1 METGMACATAQ
12 GRCGGG
18 VCNVSIKNGCE
29 ATVRCELEISAQ
41 CETQSGTAEAGG
53 KERDSF
59 AAGTSGDLGARATCA
74 DGRVTRTEVRKLL
87 CK

>member
-1 METGMACATAQ
+1 VT
-12 GRCGGG
+12 
-18 VCNVSIKNGCE
+18 IKNTCD
-29 ATVRCELEISAQ
+29 ASVRCELEIVAS

-59 AAGTSGDLGARATCA
+59 SPGASGDLGARATCA
-74 DGRVTRTEVRKLL
+74 DGRVTRTEIRKLV